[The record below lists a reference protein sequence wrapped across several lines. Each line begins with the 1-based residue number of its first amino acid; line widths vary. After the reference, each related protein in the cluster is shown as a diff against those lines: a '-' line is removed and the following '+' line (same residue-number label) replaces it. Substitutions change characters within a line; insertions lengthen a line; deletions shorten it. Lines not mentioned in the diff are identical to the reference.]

1 MLIFAHNEVDHGND
15 LQTVAHNWPLLIVLS
30 LVVITLMALAYWLLM
45 RTPTPQERKE
55 EER

>member
-15 LQTVAHNWPLLIVLS
+15 LQTAAHNWPLLIVLS